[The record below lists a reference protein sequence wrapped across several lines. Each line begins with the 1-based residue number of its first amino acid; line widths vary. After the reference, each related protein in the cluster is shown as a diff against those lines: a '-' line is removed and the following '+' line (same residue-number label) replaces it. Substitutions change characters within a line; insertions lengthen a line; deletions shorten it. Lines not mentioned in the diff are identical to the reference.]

1 MPLVT
6 TKEILV
12 KARKE
17 GYAVPAFNVT
27 DMQSI
32 QTVVKVCEEE
42 NAPCLLEATETT
54 IDTYGAE
61 YIAAIVKVAAS
72 EAKVP
77 VAFHLD
83 HSYRYATFVKA
94 IKAGFSSVMIDA
106 SQKPFDENVRITK
119 EIVKLA
125 HSVGVAVEA
134 ELGHVGQGSSDEE
147 ENKKMYTDPD
157 EAAKFVELTNVDFLA
172 VAIGTAHGLYKYEPK
187 LDLDI
192 LKKISEKVS
201 IPLVLHGGSGTPGM
215 EKTPPLGISKV
226 NVFTDLQ
233 IPIREKAKEILTT
246 QPLEKLYTPT
256 IWKPANEAA
265 VPVIR
270 EYLVKL
276 GAKGKA

>member
-77 VAFHLD
+77 VALHLD
-83 HSYRYATFVKA
+83 HSYRYETFVKA

-246 QPLEKLYTPT
+246 QPLEKLYTPA

>member
-1 MPLVT
+1 MSL
-6 TKEILV
+6 TKTKVILE

-17 GYAVPAFNVT
+17 GYAVPAFNIT
-27 DMQSI
+27 DLQSI

-54 IDTYGAE
+54 IDAYGAE
-61 YIAAIVKVAAS
+61 YIAAIAKVAAS

-77 VAFHLD
+77 VALHLD
-83 HSYRYATFVKA
+83 HSYRYETFVRA
-94 IKAGFSSVMIDA
+94 IKAGFTSVMIDA
-106 SQKPFDENVRITK
+106 SKESFEDNVRITK

-125 HSVGVAVEA
+125 HACGVAVEA

-147 ENKKMYTDPD
+147 ENKKMYTEP
-157 EAAKFVELTNVDFLA
+157 EKAAEFVKLTNVDFLA
-172 VAIGTAHGLYKYEPK
+172 VAIGTAHGMYKYEPK

-192 LKKISEKVS
+192 LAKISEMVPL
-201 IPLVLHGGSGTPGM
+201 PLVLHGGSGTPGM

-246 QPLEKLYTPT
+246 KPLEKLFAAG

-265 VPVIR
+265 IPKIR
-270 EYLVKL
+270 EYLTKL

>member
-1 MPLVT
+1 MSL
-6 TKEILV
+6 TKTKTILE
-12 KARKE
+12 KARRE
-17 GYAVPAFNVT
+17 GYAVPAFNIT

-54 IDTYGAE
+54 IDAYGAE
-61 YIAAIVKVAAS
+61 YIAAIAKVAAS

-77 VAFHLD
+77 VALHLD
-83 HSYRYATFVKA
+83 HSYRYETFVRA
-94 IKAGFSSVMIDA
+94 IKAGFTSVMIDA
-106 SQKPFDENVRITK
+106 SKESFEENVRLTK

-125 HSVGVAVEA
+125 HACGVGVEA
-134 ELGHVGQGSSDEE
+134 ELGHVGQGSGDEE

-157 EAAKFVELTNVDFLA
+157 KAAEFVELTNVDFLA
-172 VAIGTAHGLYKYEPK
+172 VAIGTAHGMYKYEPK

-192 LKKISEKVS
+192 LAKISEKVS

-246 QPLEKLYTPT
+246 KPLERLFAAG

-265 VPVIR
+265 IPKIR
-270 EYLVKL
+270 EYLIKL

>member
-1 MPLVT
+1 MT
-6 TKEILV
+6 WTNTKTLLV

-17 GYAVPAFNVT
+17 GYALPAFNIT
-27 DMQSI
+27 DLQSI
-32 QTVVKVCEEE
+32 QTVVRVCEEE

-54 IDTYGAE
+54 IDAYGAE
-61 YIAAIVKVAAS
+61 YIAAIAKVAAS
-72 EAKVP
+72 EVSIP
-77 VAFHLD
+77 VALHLD
-83 HSYRYATFVKA
+83 HSYRYETFVRA
-94 IKAGFSSVMIDA
+94 IKAGFTSVMIDA
-106 SQKPFDENVRITK
+106 SQKSFDENVRLTK

-125 HSVGVAVEA
+125 HACGVAVEA
-134 ELGHVGQGSSDEE
+134 ELGHVGQGSSDEDD
-147 ENKKMYTDPD
+147 NKKMYIDPD
-157 EAAKFVELTNVDFLA
+157 QAAEFVELTDVDFLA

-192 LKKISEKVS
+192 LSQISEKVS

-233 IPIREKAKEILTT
+233 IPIREKAKEILTNN
-246 QPLEKLYTPT
+246 PLERLYAAG

-265 VPVIR
+265 IPVIR
-270 EYLVKL
+270 DYLERL